1 MRNESVWANFLLEPV
16 TASKSAIPFP
26 PSPHLNCFPSSY
38 GGGEERGRK
47 LICYQGK
54 KHKKLRSNNI
64 KRGATR
70 PYQCR
75 IPAPP
80 FTKRGCNA
88 WWIQRRSYIKA
99 SHEDL
104 KHDFLRI
111 SEALVALTFLPV
123 LSPSTA
129 VNRNEPNVSPLQLLP
144 PMPVEQ

>member
-1 MRNESVWANFLLEPV
+1 MAVEKREGESSSATKEKNTKNYDQIISSAEPPDRINVVSQLL
-16 TASKSAIPFP
+16 
-26 PSPHLNCFPSSY
+26 PSP
-38 GGGEERGRK
+38 
-47 LICYQGK
+47 
-54 KHKKLRSNNI
+54 
-64 KRGATR
+64 
-70 PYQCR
+70 
-75 IPAPP
+75 
-80 FTKRGCNA
+80 KRGCNA